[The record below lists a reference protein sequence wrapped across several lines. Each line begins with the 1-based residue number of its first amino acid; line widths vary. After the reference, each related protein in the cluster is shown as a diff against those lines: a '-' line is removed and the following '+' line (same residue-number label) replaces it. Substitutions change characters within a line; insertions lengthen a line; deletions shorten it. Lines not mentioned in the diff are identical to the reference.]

1 MPVAT
6 PAQTATFPLRSVAQM
21 IAAMFCF
28 AVVDAL
34 AKSITAH
41 YPASEITFFRMLFG
55 LAPALVLAMQT
66 RAPRHLLR
74 TRHWRAHIER
84 AIALMASLALF
95 FAGLR
100 YVPLS

>member
-74 TRHWRAHIER
+74 TRHWRGRLRPAGVVR
-84 AIALMASLALF
+84 SPRGRF
-95 FAGLR
+95 FSGPPA
-100 YVPLS
+100 